1 MAAPASIALFRAAA
15 LFCLLCALMRT
26 GTAEDEQQELPNF
39 KKMKV
44 KELRALLEDRG
55 VECRGCAEK
64 ADLVARVEETYH
76 LPLKPRTEW
85 KGPASGGGKKRSD
98 GVPDMDDPEVA
109 ELVRKLQSQM
119 KGNGMGD
126 SFKMFTG
133 KDFEGLSPE
142 EMQKKF
148 DGEL

>member
-1 MAAPASIALFRAAA
+1 MGCPASCAVVAAY
-15 LFCLLCALMRT
+15 CLKWPGLTLRLDRRRFASS
-26 GTAEDEQQELPNF
+26 AQ
-39 KKMKV
+39 
-44 KELRALLEDRG
+44 ELRALLEDRG